1 MDEQTLL
8 DRIRYLEEL
17 VRKLTQENQE
27 LERKVINVWGE

>member
-17 VRKLTQENQE
+17 VQKLTQENQE